1 MTYSGLAIFVVFSQN
16 VVSKRKVRHFWHFFK
31 QLTENVTPTNNV
43 NRCKTIRESLFSE
56 SLGYYLSKDIIF
68 FIPFRNIFD
77 TFKVAELKTSFKT
90 KRKIILW
97 IELQKCIVDFIILL
111 WKRVWVLKIASRFRY
126 FEDSGCI
133 YFWES
138 GSIHTK

>member
-43 NRCKTIRESLFSE
+43 NRCKTIREKASSLNLLATTYF
-56 SLGYYLSKDIIF
+56 SKDIIF

-111 WKRVWVLKIASRFRY
+111 WKRVWVLKIASGFRY
-126 FEDSGCI
+126 FEDRVWS
-133 YFWES
+133 
-138 GSIHTK
+138 KK

>member
-1 MTYSGLAIFVVFSQN
+1 MLLAIFVVFSQN

-43 NRCKTIRESLFSE
+43 NRCKTIKRKPLLWI

-77 TFKVAELKTSFKT
+77 TFKVAELKTSFIKL
-90 KRKIILW
+90 KGKSFYGL
-97 IELQKCIVDFIILL
+97 IELQKCIVDFIFLL

-126 FEDSGCI
+126 FEDRIWS
-133 YFWES
+133 
-138 GSIHTK
+138 KK